1 MDAPKTILIVDDD
14 PQVLGLIDQTLTRAG
29 YRTVTAGDPLV
40 ALERISAGT
49 PDLMILDMHLP
60 GLHGL
65 ELVQV
70 LRDSSSRFTPAIA
83 ITGDHAV
90 DPDEVQAHGFV
101 ALLHKPFTVQ
111 DLRRT
116 VADSLS

>member
-1 MDAPKTILIVDDD
+1 MDSPKTILVVDDD
-14 PQVLGLIDQTLTRAG
+14 PQVLGLIAQTLARAG
-29 YRTVTAGDPLV
+29 YHTVTASGPV
-40 ALERISAGT
+40 TALEEVADHS

-70 LRDSSSRFTPAIA
+70 LRDSSTRFTPAIA
-83 ITGDHAV
+83 ITGDADV

-101 ALLHKPFTVQ
+101 ALLKKPFSLQ

-116 VADSLS
+116 VADCLG